1 MKIAVIFGGSSREKE
16 VSLKSA
22 KSIIDSLN
30 DSYDI
35 YPFEIKNNYRELVLK
50 LKELKI
56 DLVINALHG
65 GEGENGVIQSI
76 FDKHNVKYTGSGPTA
91 SKIAMDKNETK
102 TICINNNIPTPD
114 WIYLDLK
121 SLKIDE
127 IDLDLIIDKFNGSY
141 VVKPSDEGSSLGL
154 KIVKDN
160 LSKDE
165 LRKAIEKVSLLSKE
179 IIVEQYIDGRE
190 LTVSLLG
197 GKALP
202 IIEIIPKGFYY
213 DFSSKYKKGQSEYI
227 VPAILSKNID
237 TMIREYALKLYEKI
251 GCRTYSR
258 VDIILGKN
266 NIYILEINTLPG
278 FTNTSLL
285 PMAANQAGMSYQ
297 KLLDKIIHLSL
308 F

>member
-30 DSYDI
+30 DFYDI

-76 FDKHNVKYTGSGPTA
+76 FDKHNVKYTGSGPAA
-91 SKIAMDKNETK
+91 SRIAMDKNETK
-102 TICINNNIPTPD
+102 AICINNNIPTPD

-121 SLKIDE
+121 SLKIDK

-141 VVKPSDEGSSLGL
+141 VVKPSDEGSSFGL

-165 LRKAIEKVSLLSKE
+165 LVKAIKKVSLLSNE

-197 GKALP
+197 SKALP

-213 DFSSKYKKGQSEYI
+213 DFSSKYNKGQSEYI

-237 TMIREYALKLYEKI
+237 TKIREYALKLYEKI

-258 VDIILGKN
+258 VDIILSKN